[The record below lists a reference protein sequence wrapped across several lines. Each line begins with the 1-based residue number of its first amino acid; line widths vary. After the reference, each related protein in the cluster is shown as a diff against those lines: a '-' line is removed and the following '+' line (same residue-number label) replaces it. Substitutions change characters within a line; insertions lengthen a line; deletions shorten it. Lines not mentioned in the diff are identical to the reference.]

1 MDLVSLRMMAVS
13 ICAIGLVAACGSS
26 GTSAG
31 NSFGFP
37 PGAGIPDATAMDT
50 GAPPVMMMAA
60 PTNTGAQN
68 PPPAA
73 EAGPPTCSFQG
84 CKVDGDCTA
93 PCGNGMWCCMAGT
106 CYSPQSGSCGTGSDG
121 GDEAGDDSS
130 TAAPAPSM

>member
-13 ICAIGLVAACGSS
+13 IGAIGLVAACGSS

-37 PGAGIPDATAMDT
+37 PGAMVPDATAMDT
-50 GAPPVMMMAA
+50 GAAPVMTAA
-60 PTNTGAQN
+60 PTNTGNQS

-73 EAGPPTCSFQG
+73 EAGPPTCSFTG
-84 CKVDGDCTA
+84 CMVDGDCTA
-93 PCGNGMWCCMAGT
+93 PCGNGTWCCMAGT
-106 CYSPQSGSCGTGSDG
+106 CFSPASGSCNTASDG
-121 GDEAGDDSS
+121 GDEGGDDGS